1 MYSTTTLLQAKDTN
15 TLEDLHT
22 ALSSTNYCL
31 LPKPYFTCLLQ
42 AKDIN
47 TLEDLNK
54 AFPGQVDQIREWF
67 RYTDLNPK
75 P

>member
-1 MYSTTTLLQAKDTN
+1 MYFTTT
-15 TLEDLHT
+15 
-22 ALSSTNYCL
+22 
-31 LPKPYFTCLLQ
+31 LLQ

-67 RYTDLNPK
+67 R
-75 P
+75 